1 MGKTHTEILNEI
13 HAMREPEL
21 KVPKGIADRKRVV
34 SLIKEIQVV
43 LLPGYFNYNNL
54 SVEAAFDCV
63 EAVSDYTLEDVFET
77 DTAVRKATERL
88 FI

>member
-43 LLPGYFNYNNL
+43 LLPGYFNKDPQPAGCKT
-54 SVEAAFDCV
+54 EK
-63 EAVSDYTLEDVFET
+63 
-77 DTAVRKATERL
+77 RKVYRELRL
-88 FI
+88 LRIL